1 MLYIGKKWNSVN
13 FRYGFAHYLKCSPV
27 WETIFG
33 PTIHKAYINIHLQLI
48 SVSHKAFWNF
58 FSWVSSLSFI
68 CVTFQRH
75 LQILCHASVECPLR
89 FLCNCDGWPSVSPSS
104 VTFRNYVTL
113 QWSVP
118 WDSCVIVMVGH
129 LYHLAASPCHH
140 SDVVSRFTGVS
151 LEDLGY
157 NGVQVGSRIVSH
169 IGEHLTVARIPKIG
183 PISHQ
188 SISAYIRHP
197 RFSCAIL

>member
-1 MLYIGKKWNSVN
+1 MSRVIQWEIERVREWALMLYIGKKWNSVN

-33 PTIHKAYINIHLQLI
+33 PTIRKAYINIHLQLI

-68 CVTFQRH
+68 CVTFRY
-75 LQILCHASVECPLR
+75 
-89 FLCNCDGWPSVSPSS
+89 
-104 VTFRNYVTL
+104 YVTL

-118 WDSCVIVMVGH
+118 WDSCVTVMVGH
-129 LYHLAASPCHH
+129 LCHLPASPCHH

-157 NGVQVGSRIVSH
+157 NGVQVGPRIVSH

-188 SISAYIRHP
+188 SI
-197 RFSCAIL
+197 ILLTIGGAPIEVAQ

>member
-33 PTIHKAYINIHLQLI
+33 PTIRKAYINIHLQLI

-104 VTFRNYVTL
+104 VTLSPFRCCVTFH
-113 QWSVP
+113 WSVP
-118 WDSCVIVMVGH
+118 WGSWLQWSTGGPTNCLPHRGAPDCSAHTKNRPYFTPEHKWYMAREIKNP
-129 LYHLAASPCHH
+129 HLA
-140 SDVVSRFTGVS
+140 TMS
-151 LEDLGY
+151 L
-157 NGVQVGSRIVSH
+157 
-169 IGEHLTVARIPKIG
+169 
-183 PISHQ
+183 
-188 SISAYIRHP
+188 
-197 RFSCAIL
+197 C